1 MARFGNV
8 STKFVS
14 IQPLETS
21 ERMTAFERRQR
32 ILELLR
38 DQPGIKVSDLAQ
50 HVDVSEGTI
59 RNDLSALEK
68 EGVLRRVRGG
78 AVLRQRHRF
87 VSPSFAARARNHA
100 DAKEWIARRAADM
113 VKDGDSILMDASTTV
128 FAVVPHLEG
137 LRNLTVVTN
146 GIEIA
151 LALARYGHSVILIGG
166 MVHADGASVIGH
178 LGEKILRDL
187 HIKTAFISCSGFSV
201 DVGLTEIDIQEEQ
214 VKRQMITSAEQV
226 IALIDS
232 SKFGKVDLTSFAR
245 IDQITHILTD
255 SRMEPQFIDQLR
267 HTNVILTVCGEQTA
281 SRFTPWH
288 EENNHFKIGFANL
301 GESMPFA
308 IDVRRGLEQ
317 AAQEASNVDLIVADN
332 QLDGNVALQ
341 VADRLIAKGVD
352 LAIEYQID
360 EKAGNL
366 LIDKFNRAG
375 IPVIAVDIP
384 MVGAT
389 YFGVDHYRAGHMA
402 GVALGNWIAHHW
414 HGAFEQLLVLEE
426 QRPGAL
432 VAARIQGQLD
442 GLQEVVGNLPAE
454 KIIYLDSGNT
464 TEISQANM
472 LAALEQLPNEHKLA
486 IICFNDDAAVGA
498 LGAVRQLGREQDVV
512 IVGQGAD
519 RIARMEIRDPNSRL
533 IGSTAY
539 WPERY
544 GKRLLQVAAK
554 ILNGEPVPPAVYNT
568 HVFMTHQNIDE
579 YYPEARDGLLPE
591 MPRIAED
598 V

>member
-1 MARFGNV
+1 
-8 STKFVS
+8 
-14 IQPLETS
+14 LEIIA
-21 ERMTAFERRQR
+21 RMTTFERRQR

-38 DQPGIKVSDLAQ
+38 DQPGIKVTDLAQ
-50 HVDVSEGTI
+50 RLDVSEGTI
-59 RNDLSALEK
+59 RNDLTALEK
-68 EGVLRRVRGG
+68 EGLLRRVRGG
-78 AVLRQRHRF
+78 AVLRQSHRF
-87 VSPSFAARARNHA
+87 VSPSFAARVRVNAE
-100 DAKEWIARRAADM
+100 AKEWIAHRAADM

-128 FAVVPHLEG
+128 FAMVPHLEG
-137 LRNLTVVTN
+137 LRNLTIVTN

-151 LALARYGHSVILIGG
+151 LALARQSHSVILLGG
-166 MVHADGASVIGH
+166 MVHSDGASVVGH

-187 HIKTAFISCSGFSV
+187 HIKTAFTSCSGFSA

-214 VKRQMITSAEQV
+214 IKRQMIASAERV
-226 IALIDS
+226 VALIDS
-232 SKFGKVDLTSFAR
+232 TKFGKVDLTSFAR
-245 IDQITHILTD
+245 VDQVAHILTD
-255 SRMEPQFIDQLR
+255 SGLDPQFIEQLR
-267 HTNVILTVCGEQTA
+267 QTNVILTVCGEQTA
-281 SRFTPWH
+281 SRFTPWR
-288 EENNHFKIGFANL
+288 EEDGHLKIGFANL

-332 QLDGNVALQ
+332 QLDGSVALQ

-352 LAIEYQID
+352 LVIEYQID
-360 EKAGNL
+360 EMAGSL
-366 LIDKFNRAG
+366 IIDKFNRAG

-402 GVALGNWIAHHW
+402 GVALGNWIAAHW
-414 HGAFEQLLVLEE
+414 NGSLERLIVLEE

-442 GLQEVVGNLPAE
+442 GLQEIVGSVPE
-454 KIIYLDSGNT
+454 GKIIYLDSGNT

-472 LAALEQLPNEHKLA
+472 LAALEQLPGEPRLA

-498 LGAVRQLGREQDVV
+498 LRAVRQLGREEDVV

-519 RIARMEIRDPNSRL
+519 RIARMEIRDPTSRL

-544 GKRLLQVAAK
+544 GKKLLQVAAR
-554 ILNGEPVPPAVYNT
+554 ILSGEPVPPAVYNE
-568 HVFMTHQNIDE
+568 HVFITHENIDE
-579 YYPEARDGLLPE
+579 FYPEMKETLAPELPKIGE
-591 MPRIAED
+591 G

>member
-1 MARFGNV
+1 LASFVSV

-14 IQPLETS
+14 VQPLETS

-32 ILELLR
+32 ILDLLR
-38 DQPGIKVSDLAQ
+38 DQPGIKVTELAQ
-50 HVDVSEGTI
+50 RLDVSEGTI
-59 RNDLSALEK
+59 RNDLSALER

-78 AVLRQRHRF
+78 AVLRQNHRF
-87 VSPSFAARARNHA
+87 VSPSFAARARLNA

-128 FAVVPHLEG
+128 FAMAPYLEG

-166 MVHADGASVIGH
+166 MVHAEGASVIGH

-187 HIKTAFISCSGFSV
+187 HIKTAFTSCSGFSV

-226 IALIDS
+226 VALIDS
-232 SKFGKVDLTSFAR
+232 SKFGKVDLTSFASL
-245 IDQITHILTD
+245 DQIAHVLTD
-255 SRMEPQFIDQLR
+255 SRLDPKFIDQL
-267 HTNVILTVCGEQTA
+267 HQTHVVLTICGEQTA
-281 SRFTPWH
+281 SRFMPWH
-288 EENNHFKIGFANL
+288 EENNHIKIGFANL

-308 IDVRRGLEQ
+308 VDVRRGLEQ

-332 QLDGNVALQ
+332 QLDGSVALR

-360 EKAGNL
+360 EKVGGL
-366 LIDKFNRAG
+366 LMDKFKRAH

-402 GVALGNWIAHHW
+402 GVALGRWLVEQW
-414 HGAFEQLLVLEE
+414 DGAFDRLIILEE
-426 QRPGAL
+426 KRPGAL
-432 VAARIQGQLD
+432 PYTRIQGQLD
-442 GLQEVVGNLPAE
+442 GLQEVMGEVSTSQIL
-454 KIIYLDSGNT
+454 YLDSGNT

-472 LAALEQLPNEHKLA
+472 LQALQELPAARRLA
-486 IICFNDDAAVGA
+486 VISFNDDAAFGA
-498 LGAVRQLGREQDVV
+498 IGAARELGREGDVV

-519 RIARMEIRDPNSRL
+519 RVVREEIRHPESRI

-539 WPERY
+539 WPEKY
-544 GKRLLQVAAK
+544 GAKLIQVATK
-554 ILNGEPVPPAVYNT
+554 ILNDEPVPPAVYNE
-568 HVFMTHQNIDE
+568 HVFVTQDNIDE
-579 YYPEARDGLLPE
+579 FYPEAST
-591 MPRIAED
+591 AEG

>member
-1 MARFGNV
+1 MRG
-8 STKFVS
+8 
-14 IQPLETS
+14 
-21 ERMTAFERRQR
+21 MTVFQRRQR
-32 ILELLR
+32 LLALLR
-38 DQPGIKVSDLAQ
+38 DQPGIKVTDLAQ
-50 HVDVSEGTI
+50 RLGVSEGTI
-59 RNDLSALEK
+59 RNDLTALER

-87 VSPSFAARARNHA
+87 VSPSFAARVQVNA

-128 FAVVPHLEG
+128 FAMVPHLEG

-151 LALARYGHSVILIGG
+151 LALARYGHSVILVGG

-187 HIKTAFISCSGFSV
+187 HIKTAYASCSGFSV

-214 VKRQMITSAEQV
+214 VKRQMIQSAEQV
-226 IALIDS
+226 VALIDS
-232 SKFGKVDLTSFAR
+232 SKFGKVDLTSFASL
-245 IDQITHILTD
+245 DQITHVLTD
-255 SRMEPQFIDQLR
+255 SRLDPQFIDQLR
-267 HTNVILTVCGEQTA
+267 QTHVVLTICGEQTA
-281 SRFTPWH
+281 SRFTPWY

-308 IDVRRGLEQ
+308 VDVRRGLEQ

-332 QLDGNVALQ
+332 QLDGSVALQ

-352 LAIEYQID
+352 LVIEYQID
-360 EKAGNL
+360 EKVGSL
-366 LIDKFNRAG
+366 LIDKFNRAS

-402 GVALGNWIAHHW
+402 GAALGEWIADHW
-414 HGAFEQLLVLEE
+414 NGDFEQLIVLEE

-442 GLQEVVGNLPAE
+442 GLQEAVGSVPADR
-454 KIIYLDSGNT
+454 ILYLDSGNT

-472 LAALEQLPNEHKLA
+472 LQALQELPDARRLA
-486 IICFNDDAAVGA
+486 VISFNDDAAFGA
-498 LGAVRQLGREQDVV
+498 ICAARELGREDDVV

-519 RIARMEIRDPNSRL
+519 RIVREEIRHPDSRL
-533 IGSTAY
+533 VGSTAY
-539 WPERY
+539 WPEQY
-544 GKRLLQVAAK
+544 GTKLIDVALK
-554 ILNGEPVPPAVYNT
+554 ILSGEAVPPAVYSE
-568 HVFMTHQNIDE
+568 HIFISQDNIDE
-579 YYPEARDGLLPE
+579 HYPESGTTE
-591 MPRIAED
+591 G

>member
-1 MARFGNV
+1 
-8 STKFVS
+8 
-14 IQPLETS
+14 
-21 ERMTAFERRQR
+21 MTAFERRQR
-32 ILELLR
+32 IQDLLQ
-38 DQPGIKVSDLAQ
+38 DQPGIKVTELAQ
-50 HVDVSEGTI
+50 RLDVSEGTI
-59 RNDLSALEK
+59 RNDLSALET

-78 AVLRQRHRF
+78 AVLRQSHRF
-87 VSPSFAARARNHA
+87 VSPSFAARTRLNA

-128 FAVVPHLEG
+128 FAMVPHLEG
-137 LRNLTVVTN
+137 IRNLTVVTN

-166 MVHADGASVIGH
+166 MVYADGASVIGH
-178 LGEKILRDL
+178 LGGKILRDL
-187 HIKTAFISCSGFSV
+187 HIKTAFTSCSGFSV
-201 DVGLTEIDIQEEQ
+201 DIGLTEIDIQEEQ

-232 SKFGKVDLTSFAR
+232 SKFGKVDLTSFASL
-245 IDQITHILTD
+245 DQIAHVLTD
-255 SRMEPQFIDQLR
+255 SRLDPEFIDQI
-267 HTNVILTVCGEQTA
+267 HQTHVVLTICGEQTA

-288 EENNHFKIGFANL
+288 EEDDHIKIGFANL

-308 IDVRRGLEQ
+308 VDVRRGLEQ

-332 QLDGNVALQ
+332 QLDGSVALR

-360 EKAGNL
+360 EKVGGL
-366 LIDKFNRAG
+366 LMDKFKRAN

-402 GVALGNWIAHHW
+402 GVALGRWLV
-414 HGAFEQLLVLEE
+414 EQWDGVFDRLIILEE
-426 QRPGAL
+426 KRPGAL
-432 VAARIQGQLD
+432 PATRIQGQLD
-442 GLQEVVGNLPAE
+442 GLQEVMDEVLTSQ
-454 KIIYLDSGNT
+454 ILYLDSGNT
-464 TEISQANM
+464 TEISQANVLQALQELPAARR
-472 LAALEQLPNEHKLA
+472 LAV
-486 IICFNDDAAVGA
+486 ISFNDDAAFGA
-498 LGAVRQLGREQDVV
+498 ISAARELGREGDVV

-519 RIARMEIRDPNSRL
+519 RVVRKEIRHPESRI

-539 WPERY
+539 WPEKY
-544 GKRLLQVAAK
+544 GAKLIQVATK
-554 ILNGEPVPPAVYNT
+554 ILNREPVPPAVYNEHIFIT
-568 HVFMTHQNIDE
+568 QDNIDE
-579 YYPEARDGLLPE
+579 FYPESSTTEG
-591 MPRIAED
+591 

>member
-1 MARFGNV
+1 MQ
-8 STKFVS
+8 S
-14 IQPLETS
+14 LETTD
-21 ERMTAFERRQR
+21 RMTAFERRQR
-32 ILELLR
+32 IRDLLR
-38 DQPGIKVSDLAQ
+38 DQPGIKVTDLAQ
-50 HVDVSEGTI
+50 RLSVSEGTI
-59 RNDLSALEK
+59 RNDLSALER

-87 VSPSFAARARNHA
+87 VSPSFAARVQVNAG
-100 DAKEWIARRAADM
+100 AKEWIARRAADM

-128 FAVVPHLEG
+128 FAMVPHLED
-137 LRNLTVVTN
+137 LRDLTVVTN

-151 LALARYGHSVILIGG
+151 LALARYGHSVILVGG

-187 HIKTAFISCSGFSV
+187 HIKTAFASCSGFSV

-214 VKRQMITSAEQV
+214 VKRQMIQSAEQV
-226 IALIDS
+226 VALIDS
-232 SKFGKVDLTSFAR
+232 SKFGKVDLTSFASL
-245 IDQITHILTD
+245 DQITHILTD
-255 SRMEPQFIDQLR
+255 SRLDPQFIDQLR
-267 HTNVILTVCGEQTA
+267 QTHVVLTICGEQTA
-281 SRFTPWH
+281 SRFTPWR

-308 IDVRRGLEQ
+308 VDVRRGLEQ

-332 QLDGNVALQ
+332 QLDGSVALQ

-360 EKAGNL
+360 EKAGSL
-366 LIDKFNRAG
+366 LIDRFNRAG

-402 GVALGNWIAHHW
+402 GVALGEWIADHW
-414 HGAFEQLLVLEE
+414 NGDLEQLIVLEE

-442 GLQEVVGNLPAE
+442 GLQEAVGSVPADR
-454 KIIYLDSGNT
+454 ILYLDSGNT

-472 LAALEQLPNEHKLA
+472 LQALQALPDARRLA
-486 IICFNDDAAVGA
+486 VISFNDDAAFGA
-498 LGAVRQLGREQDVV
+498 LCAARELGREDDVV

-519 RIARMEIRDPNSRL
+519 RIVREEIRHPDSRL
-533 IGSTAY
+533 VGSTAY
-539 WPERY
+539 WPEQY
-544 GKRLLQVAAK
+544 GTKLIDVALK
-554 ILNGEPVPPAVYNT
+554 ILSGDAVPPAVYSK
-568 HVFMTHQNIDE
+568 HIFISQDNIDE
-579 YYPEARDGLLPE
+579 HYPEPGTTE
-591 MPRIAED
+591 G

>member
-1 MARFGNV
+1 
-8 STKFVS
+8 
-14 IQPLETS
+14 
-21 ERMTAFERRQR
+21 MTVFERRQR
-32 ILELLR
+32 IQDLLR
-38 DQPGIKVSDLAQ
+38 DQPGIKVTDLAQ
-50 HVDVSEGTI
+50 RLHVSAGTI
-59 RNDLSALEK
+59 RNDLSALER

-78 AVLRQRHRF
+78 AVLRQNHRF
-87 VSPSFAARARNHA
+87 VSPSFAARAQLNA

-128 FAVVPHLEG
+128 FAMVPNLEG

-178 LGEKILRDL
+178 LGGKILRDL
-187 HIKTAFISCSGFSV
+187 HIKTAFTSCSGFSV

-232 SKFGKVDLTSFAR
+232 SKFGKVDFTSFASL
-245 IDQITHILTD
+245 DQIAHVLTD
-255 SRMEPQFIDQLR
+255 SRLDPQFIDQL
-267 HTNVILTVCGEQTA
+267 HQTHVVLTICGEQTA

-288 EENNHFKIGFANL
+288 EANDHIKIGFANL

-308 IDVRRGLEQ
+308 VDVRHGLEQ

-332 QLDGNVALQ
+332 QLDGGVALQ

-352 LAIEYQID
+352 LVIEYQID
-360 EKAGNL
+360 EKVGGL
-366 LIDKFNRAG
+366 LMDKFKRAH

-384 MVGAT
+384 MIGAT

-402 GVALGNWIAHHW
+402 GVALGRWLVEQW
-414 HGAFEQLLVLEE
+414 DGAFDRLIILEE
-426 QRPGAL
+426 KRPGAL
-432 VAARIQGQLD
+432 PATRIQGQLD
-442 GLQEVVGNLPAE
+442 GLQEVMGEVSTSQIL
-454 KIIYLDSGNT
+454 YLDSGNT

-472 LAALEQLPNEHKLA
+472 LQALQELSTARRLA
-486 IICFNDDAAVGA
+486 VISFNDDAAFGA
-498 LGAVRQLGREQDVV
+498 IGAARELGREGDVV

-519 RIARMEIRDPNSRL
+519 RIVRKEIRHPESRV

-539 WPERY
+539 WPEQY
-544 GKRLLQVAAK
+544 GAKLIQVATK
-554 ILNGEPVPPAVYNT
+554 ILNGEPVPPAVYNEHIFIT
-568 HVFMTHQNIDE
+568 QDNIDKF
-579 YYPEARDGLLPE
+579 YPESSATEG
-591 MPRIAED
+591 

>member
-1 MARFGNV
+1 
-8 STKFVS
+8 
-14 IQPLETS
+14 
-21 ERMTAFERRQR
+21 MTAFERRQR
-32 ILELLR
+32 ILDLLR
-38 DQPGIKVSDLAQ
+38 DQPGIKVTDLAQ
-50 HVDVSEGTI
+50 RLDVSEGTI
-59 RNDLSALEK
+59 RHDLSALET

-78 AVLRQRHRF
+78 AVLHQSHRF
-87 VSPSFAARARNHA
+87 VSPSFAARARLNA

-128 FAVVPHLEG
+128 FAMVPHLKG

-187 HIKTAFISCSGFSV
+187 HIKTAFTSCSGFSV

-232 SKFGKVDLTSFAR
+232 SKFGKVDFTSFASL
-245 IDQITHILTD
+245 DQIAHVLTD
-255 SRMEPQFIDQLR
+255 SRLDPQFIDQL
-267 HTNVILTVCGEQTA
+267 HQTHVVLTICGEQTA

-288 EENNHFKIGFANL
+288 EANDHIKIGFANL

-308 IDVRRGLEQ
+308 VDVRHGLEQ

-332 QLDGNVALQ
+332 QLDGGVALQ

-352 LAIEYQID
+352 LVIEYQID
-360 EKAGNL
+360 EKVGGL
-366 LIDKFNRAG
+366 LMDKFKRAH

-384 MVGAT
+384 MIGAT

-402 GVALGNWIAHHW
+402 GVALGRWLVEQW
-414 HGAFEQLLVLEE
+414 DGAFDRLIILEE
-426 QRPGAL
+426 KRPGAL
-432 VAARIQGQLD
+432 PATRIQGQLD
-442 GLQEVVGNLPAE
+442 GLQEVMGEVSTSQIL
-454 KIIYLDSGNT
+454 YLDSGNT

-472 LAALEQLPNEHKLA
+472 LQALQELSTARRLA
-486 IICFNDDAAVGA
+486 VISFNDDAAFGA
-498 LGAVRQLGREQDVV
+498 IGAARELGREGDVV

-519 RIARMEIRDPNSRL
+519 RIVRKEIRHPESRV

-539 WPERY
+539 WPEQY
-544 GKRLLQVAAK
+544 GAKLIQVATK
-554 ILNGEPVPPAVYNT
+554 ILNGEPVPPAVYNEHIFIT
-568 HVFMTHQNIDE
+568 QDNIDKF
-579 YYPEARDGLLPE
+579 YPESSATEG
-591 MPRIAED
+591 

>member
-1 MARFGNV
+1 LARFVSV
-8 STKFVS
+8 STKFIS
-14 IQPLETS
+14 ILPLETS

-32 ILELLR
+32 ILDLLR
-38 DQPGIKVSDLAQ
+38 DQPGIKVTDLAQ
-50 HVDVSEGTI
+50 RLDVSEGTI
-59 RNDLSALEK
+59 RNDLSALER

-78 AVLRQRHRF
+78 AVLRQSHRF
-87 VSPSFAARARNHA
+87 VSPSFAARARLNA

-128 FAVVPHLEG
+128 FAMVPHLEG

-151 LALARYGHSVILIGG
+151 LALARYGHSVILVGG

-187 HIKTAFISCSGFSV
+187 HIKTAFASCSGFSV

-232 SKFGKVDLTSFAR
+232 SKFGKVDLTSFASL
-245 IDQITHILTD
+245 DQIAHVLTD
-255 SRMEPQFIDQLR
+255 SRLDPQFIDQIR
-267 HTNVILTVCGEQTA
+267 QTHVVLTICGEQTA

-288 EENNHFKIGFANL
+288 EENSHIKIGFANL

-317 AAQEASNVDLIVADN
+317 AAQEANNVDLIVADN
-332 QLDGNVALQ
+332 QLDGSVALQ

-352 LAIEYQID
+352 LVIEYQID
-360 EKAGNL
+360 EKAGSL

-402 GVALGNWIAHHW
+402 GVALGEWVADHW
-414 HGAFEQLLVLEE
+414 NGDLEQLIVLEE

-442 GLQEVVGNLPAE
+442 GLQEVVGSVPADR
-454 KIIYLDSGNT
+454 IIYLDSGNT
-464 TEISQANM
+464 TEISRANM
-472 LAALEQLPNEHKLA
+472 LQAVQDLPDARRLA
-486 IICFNDDAAVGA
+486 VISFNDDAAFGA
-498 LGAVRQLGREQDVV
+498 ICAARELGREGDVV

-519 RIARMEIRDPNSRL
+519 RIVREEIRHPDSRL
-533 IGSTAY
+533 VGSTAY
-539 WPERY
+539 WPEQY
-544 GKRLLQVAAK
+544 GTKLIDVALK
-554 ILNGEPVPPAVYNT
+554 ILGGDAVPPAVYSE
-568 HVFMTHQNIDE
+568 HIFISQDNIDE
-579 YYPEARDGLLPE
+579 YYPESGTTE
-591 MPRIAED
+591 G

>member
-1 MARFGNV
+1 
-8 STKFVS
+8 
-14 IQPLETS
+14 
-21 ERMTAFERRQR
+21 MTAFERRQR
-32 ILELLR
+32 ILDLLR
-38 DQPGIKVSDLAQ
+38 DQPGIKVTDLAQ
-50 HVDVSEGTI
+50 RLDVSEGTI
-59 RNDLSALEK
+59 RHDLSALET

-78 AVLRQRHRF
+78 AVLRQSHRF
-87 VSPSFAARARNHA
+87 VSPSFAARARLNA
-100 DAKEWIARRAADM
+100 NAKEWIARRAADM

-128 FAVVPHLEG
+128 FAMVPHLEG
-137 LRNLTVVTN
+137 LRSLTVVTN

-151 LALARYGHSVILIGG
+151 LALARYGHSVILVGG

-187 HIKTAFISCSGFSV
+187 HIKTAFVSCSGFSV

-232 SKFGKVDLTSFAR
+232 SKFGKVDFTSFASL
-245 IDQITHILTD
+245 DQIAHVLTD
-255 SRMEPQFIDQLR
+255 SRLDPQFIDQL
-267 HTNVILTVCGEQTA
+267 HQTHVVLTICGEQTA

-288 EENNHFKIGFANL
+288 EANDHIKIGFANL

-308 IDVRRGLEQ
+308 VDVRHGLEQ

-332 QLDGNVALQ
+332 QLDGGVALQ

-352 LAIEYQID
+352 LVIEYQID
-360 EKAGNL
+360 EKVGGL
-366 LIDKFNRAG
+366 LMDKFKRAH

-384 MVGAT
+384 MIGAT

-402 GVALGNWIAHHW
+402 GVALGRWLVEQW
-414 HGAFEQLLVLEE
+414 DGAFDRLIILEE
-426 QRPGAL
+426 KRPGAL
-432 VAARIQGQLD
+432 PATRIQGQLD
-442 GLQEVVGNLPAE
+442 GLQEVMGEVSTSQIL
-454 KIIYLDSGNT
+454 YLDSGNT

-472 LAALEQLPNEHKLA
+472 LQALQELSTARRLA
-486 IICFNDDAAVGA
+486 VISFNDDAAFGA
-498 LGAVRQLGREQDVV
+498 IGAARELGREGDVV

-519 RIARMEIRDPNSRL
+519 RIVRKEIRHPESRV

-539 WPERY
+539 WPEQY
-544 GKRLLQVAAK
+544 GAKLIQVATK
-554 ILNGEPVPPAVYNT
+554 ILNGEPVPPAVYNEHIFIT
-568 HVFMTHQNIDE
+568 QDNIDKF
-579 YYPEARDGLLPE
+579 YPESSATEG
-591 MPRIAED
+591 